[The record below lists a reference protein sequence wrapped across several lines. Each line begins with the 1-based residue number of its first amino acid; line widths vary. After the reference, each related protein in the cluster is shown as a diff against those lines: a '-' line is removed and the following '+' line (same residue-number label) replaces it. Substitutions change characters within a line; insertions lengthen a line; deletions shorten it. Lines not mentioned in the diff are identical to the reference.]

1 MIMSIGVLG
10 ALTGAGSQR
19 RVGAGGSVVPPEN
32 AIEVPPCGGVARAA
46 ASEGSDVGSFLGAM
60 MREGCKASAHAAA
73 WWRRGLGLI
82 NCKYAAVHT
91 PISKQTDTHFSL
103 LTNNF

>member
-19 RVGAGGSVVPPEN
+19 RVGAGGSEVPPEN

-46 ASEGSDVGSFLGAM
+46 ASEGSDVGSFFGAM
-60 MREGCKASAHAAA
+60 MREG
-73 WWRRGLGLI
+73 
-82 NCKYAAVHT
+82 
-91 PISKQTDTHFSL
+91 
-103 LTNNF
+103 